1 MLGCGRGCSFVPAN
15 YYMYGVLPTSTTG
28 YTTAGECCVE
38 NECEFARDFCSTT
51 ASTSSAK
58 TVTSNPKFSALGIM
72 TKEVGFGHAFG
83 LMDDVDE
90 DKGLF
95 V

>member
-1 MLGCGRGCSFVPAN
+1 M
-15 YYMYGVLPTSTTG
+15 TG
-28 YTTAGECCVE
+28 YTTADECGAE
-38 NECEFARDFCSTT
+38 NECEIARDNGSII

-58 TVTSNPKFSALGIM
+58 AITNPKFSALGIM
-72 TKEVGFGHAFG
+72 TEGVGFGHAFG